1 MQPIHLFSI
10 ASWQADWLS
19 IRQATVAQNV
29 ANADTPKY
37 RAVDVE
43 PFGDVLSQTRL
54 QLAATNPAH
63 MAPSG
68 LDAAKADVRREDAWE
83 ITHSGNSVS
92 LEQEMIKA
100 GDIHTSFSLNRSIV
114 AAFGRMLTS
123 AVKG

>member
-1 MQPIHLFSI
+1 MQPVHLFSL
-10 ASWQADWLS
+10 ASRQADWLS
-19 IRQATVAQNV
+19 VRQATVAQNV

-43 PFGDVLSQTRL
+43 PFNNVLNQTQL
-54 QLAATNPAH
+54 QLAATNPGH
-63 MAPSG
+63 MMPTG
-68 LDAAKADVRREDAWE
+68 LDAQATDVRREKSWE

>member
-1 MQPIHLFSI
+1 MQPVHLFSL
-10 ASWQADWLS
+10 ASRQADWLS
-19 IRQATVAQNV
+19 VRQATVAQNV

-43 PFGDVLSQTRL
+43 PFNDVLSQTRL
-54 QLAATNPAH
+54 ELAATKPGH
-63 MAPSG
+63 MAPTAIET
-68 LDAAKADVRREDAWE
+68 AATNMRREKAWE

>member
-1 MQPIHLFSI
+1 MQPVHLFSL
-10 ASWQADWLS
+10 ASRQADWLS
-19 IRQATVAQNV
+19 VRQATVAQNV

-43 PFGDVLSQTRL
+43 PFNDVLSQTRL
-54 QLAATNPAH
+54 ELAATNPGH
-63 MAPSG
+63 MAPTA
-68 LDAAKADVRREDAWE
+68 LEAAATNVRREESWE

>member
-10 ASWQADWLS
+10 ASRQADWLS
-19 IRQATVAQNV
+19 VRQATIAQNV

-68 LDAAKADVRREDAWE
+68 LDAAAADVRREDAWE

>member
-1 MQPIHLFSI
+1 MQPIHLFSL
-10 ASWQADWLS
+10 ASRQADWLS
-19 IRQATVAQNV
+19 VRQATVAQNV

-37 RAVDVE
+37 GAVDVE
-43 PFGDVLSQTRL
+43 PFSDVLSQTRL
-54 QLAATNPAH
+54 ELAATNPGH

-68 LDAAKADVRREDAWE
+68 LDAAAADVRREKGWE
-83 ITHSGNSVS
+83 VSHSGNSVS

-114 AAFGRMLTS
+114 SAFSRMLTS

>member
-1 MQPIHLFSI
+1 MQPVHLFSL
-10 ASWQADWLS
+10 ASRQADWLS
-19 IRQATVAQNV
+19 VRQTTIAQNV

-43 PFGDVLSQTRL
+43 PFNDVLSQTRL
-54 QLAATNPAH
+54 ELAATNPSH
-63 MAPSG
+63 MAPTA
-68 LDAAKADVRREDAWE
+68 LEAAATNVRREKAWE

>member
-1 MQPIHLFSI
+1 MQPIHLFSL
-10 ASWQADWLS
+10 ASRQADWLS
-19 IRQATVAQNV
+19 VRQATVAQNV

-37 RAVDVE
+37 SAVDVE
-43 PFGDVLSQTRL
+43 PFSEVFSQTRL
-54 QLAATNPAH
+54 ELAATNPGH

-68 LDAAKADVRREDAWE
+68 LDAATADVRREKAWE
-83 ITHSGNSVS
+83 TSHSGNSVS